1 MNILLACLL
10 LPAGFYVT
18 IKGADWLVEGAAS
31 LGRRFGISE
40 LAIGLTVVA
49 FGTSAPELAVNI
61 LSSLRG
67 AGAIVLGNIVGS
79 NIMNTALVLGAA
91 GVVAPLT
98 VRAGLLRKEIPL
110 SIIGGAAILALSLP
124 SGGEL
129 TLGRL
134 AGVILL
140 AGFVLFLAAVRKAA
154 KDVHLEEGQGLDG
167 VKERTAL
174 VSTGL
179 TVIGCAALV
188 LGGKL
193 IVDGAVGLA
202 EALGVSQALIG
213 LTLVA
218 MGTSI
223 PELATS
229 VAAARKGR
237 SDIAVGNVV
246 GSNIYNI
253 FMVLGL
259 SALIKPVSYDPGMR
273 YDVAFYLLLSVI
285 FWGLAAWRR
294 KGRLDRSG
302 ALLLLLAYAAY
313 VGVIIYRG

>member
-1 MNILLACLL
+1 MDILIACLL
-10 LPAGFYVT
+10 LPAGFYAT
-18 IKGADWLVEGAAS
+18 IKGADWLVDGAAS
-31 LGRRFGISE
+31 IGRRMGVSE

-61 LSSLRG
+61 LSSIRG

-91 GVVAPLT
+91 GLAAPLT
-98 VRAGLLRKEIPL
+98 VQAGLLRKEIPL
-110 SIIGGAAILALSLP
+110 SIIGGAAIYVLSTAMGDDLV
-124 SGGEL
+124 
-129 TLGRL
+129 LGRL
-134 AGVILL
+134 AGVLLL
-140 AGFVLFLAAVRKAA
+140 AGFVLFLGAVRKAA
-154 KDVHLEEGQGLDG
+154 RDADVEGGLDG
-167 VKERTAL
+167 ARERSAKAAW
-174 VSTGL
+174 GL
-179 TVIGCAALV
+179 TLLGCAALV
-188 LGGKL
+188 LGGRL

-253 FMVLGL
+253 FFVLGL
-259 SALIKPVSYDPGMR
+259 SAVIRPVVYSRRMQYDI
-273 YDVAFYLLLSVI
+273 AFYLLISAL
-285 FWGLAAWRR
+285 FWAFAAWRR
-294 KGRLDRSG
+294 KGRLDRVQSG
-302 ALLLLLAYAAY
+302 LLLFSYLAYTA
-313 VGVIIYRG
+313 VIFWRG

>member
-1 MNILLACLL
+1 MNILIACLL
-10 LPAGFYVT
+10 LPAGFYAA

-31 LGRRFGISE
+31 LGRRLGVSE

-61 LSSLRG
+61 LSSIQG

-91 GVVAPLT
+91 GIAAPLT

-124 SGGEL
+124 EGDGL
-129 TLGRL
+129 VLGRL

-140 AGFVLFLAAVRKAA
+140 AGFILFLGAVRKAA
-154 KDVHLEEGQGLDG
+154 READVEGGLDG
-167 VKERTAL
+167 VRERSVPA
-174 VSTGL
+174 SWGL
-179 TVIGCAALV
+179 TLAGCAVLV

-202 EALGVSQALIG
+202 EALGVSQGLIG

-253 FMVLGL
+253 FLVLGL
-259 SALIKPVSYDPGMR
+259 SSVIKPVTYAAGMR
-273 YDVAFYLLLSVI
+273 YDIAFYLLLSAL
-285 FWGLAAWRR
+285 FWALSAWKR
-294 KGRLDRSG
+294 KGRLDRAG
-302 ALLLLLAYAAY
+302 AGLLLFAYAAY
-313 VGVIIYRG
+313 VAVIIWRG